1 MQSHMAFTA
10 LASSPC
16 TFGPNAKCNCVSSAL
31 EVTLGKCRRTI
42 SNSSLVYSVNTS
54 GPRRDPYGTSCASGK
69 VFDSRPLT
77 ALIII
82 IIIIII
88 TYSIGKQGMD
98 TFLSNVI
105 TVVGN
110 QIKIIL
116 GFSLYENERSAAGR
130 LFYNNWFLHQ
140 VR

>member
-1 MQSHMAFTA
+1 M
-10 LASSPC
+10 
-16 TFGPNAKCNCVSSAL
+16 N
-31 EVTLGKCRRTI
+31 R
-42 SNSSLVYSVNTS
+42 S
-54 GPRRDPYGTSCASGK
+54 GPRRDPCGTSCASGK
-69 VFDSRPLT
+69 VFDSRQLT
-77 ALIII
+77 ALII

-130 LFYNNWFLHQ
+130 LF
-140 VR
+140 

>member
-1 MQSHMAFTA
+1 
-10 LASSPC
+10 
-16 TFGPNAKCNCVSSAL
+16 
-31 EVTLGKCRRTI
+31 
-42 SNSSLVYSVNTS
+42 
-54 GPRRDPYGTSCASGK
+54 
-69 VFDSRPLT
+69 
-77 ALIII
+77 
-82 IIIIII
+82 
-88 TYSIGKQGMD
+88 MD

-130 LFYNNWFLHQ
+130 LFDNNWFLHQ

>member
-1 MQSHMAFTA
+1 M
-10 LASSPC
+10 
-16 TFGPNAKCNCVSSAL
+16 N
-31 EVTLGKCRRTI
+31 R
-42 SNSSLVYSVNTS
+42 S
-54 GPRRDPYGTSCASGK
+54 GPRQDPYGTSCASGK

-77 ALIII
+77 ALMIIIII

-98 TFLSNVI
+98 TVLSNVI

-110 QIKIIL
+110 PIKFIL
-116 GFSLYENERSAAGR
+116 GFSLYENERSAD
-130 LFYNNWFLHQ
+130 NNWFLNQ

>member
-1 MQSHMAFTA
+1 M
-10 LASSPC
+10 
-16 TFGPNAKCNCVSSAL
+16 N
-31 EVTLGKCRRTI
+31 R
-42 SNSSLVYSVNTS
+42 S
-54 GPRRDPYGTSCASGK
+54 GPRRDPCGTSCASGK

-77 ALIII
+77 ALII

-110 QIKIIL
+110 QIKVIL

>member
-1 MQSHMAFTA
+1 M
-10 LASSPC
+10 
-16 TFGPNAKCNCVSSAL
+16 N
-31 EVTLGKCRRTI
+31 R
-42 SNSSLVYSVNTS
+42 S
-54 GPRRDPYGTSCASGK
+54 GPRQDPYGTSCASGK

-82 IIIIII
+82 IIIII

-98 TFLSNVI
+98 TFLSNVN

-110 QIKIIL
+110 QIKITL

-130 LFYNNWFLHQ
+130 LFDNNWFLHQ

>member
-1 MQSHMAFTA
+1 M
-10 LASSPC
+10 
-16 TFGPNAKCNCVSSAL
+16 N
-31 EVTLGKCRRTI
+31 R
-42 SNSSLVYSVNTS
+42 S

-77 ALIII
+77 ALIIII

-130 LFYNNWFLHQ
+130 LFDNNWFLHQ